1 RIASASSRRSIVL
14 MKSQPASSPSPRRSS
29 RSRNAS
35 SAPLAPAGG
44 AAFLGAHQVNNILAD
59 RIRLDLLAELTEAL
73 AVMEQNPDD
82 VSRDD
87 MVEIADTALAKAIAF
102 IWLWRE
108 EELLAGK

>member
-1 RIASASSRRSIVL
+1 
-14 MKSQPASSPSPRRSS
+14 M
-29 RSRNAS
+29 ND
-35 SAPLAPAGG
+35 
-44 AAFLGAHQVNNILAD
+44 ILRD

-87 MVEIADTALAKAIAF
+87 MVEIADTALAKAITF
-102 IWLWRE
+102 IWLQRE